1 MLCHG
6 LQGNFKREHMQD
18 HHTKPAV
25 VLWLTFAS
33 ELKVFDSDK
42 EAAVRNLTA
51 AGLPVVVPAGFTE
64 LRVDGPAMQDAC
76 HIAVANSASTL
87 TVSTSSQTDKL
98 TSGVFPYH

>member
-1 MLCHG
+1 
-6 LQGNFKREHMQD
+6 MQD

-33 ELKVFDSDK
+33 ELKVFDADK